1 MKELSL
7 ISTPAESG
15 IHKALKVLLCQNLCE
30 NNDNIIEKSLEKY
43 FGNRFAD
50 IYLKLNNGKEIVIEV
65 QNSKISVKELKNRT
79 KDYNDKDIYVLW
91 ILHGQGN
98 CVVSPKSPKNEKEIK
113 ISPAESFL
121 HKLYGGRVY
130 YINLVH
136 FKKNISLSIPFALHF
151 SKLLNKRKRG
161 MFRFKYMNFFY
172 RNSNFMEIPNWK
184 LLCTEFSGFKIARF
198 NDKNIKILLK
208 QEILNY
214 INQHS
219 KFTLKGKKLFKLVIK
234 NFNKKYEKFMILNAL
249 IELSNNNK
257 INYDYKLIKK
267 IRKKIF

>member
-30 NNDNIIEKSLEKY
+30 NNDNIKEKSLEKY

-50 IYLKLNNGKEIVIEV
+50 IYLKLNNGKKIVIEV

-79 KDYNDKDIYVLW
+79 KDYNDKGIYVLW

-98 CVVSPKSPKNEKEIK
+98 CVVSPKLPKNEKEIK
-113 ISPAESFL
+113 ISPAENFL
-121 HKLYGGRVY
+121 HKMYGGRVY

-136 FKKNISLSIPFALHF
+136 FKKNISISIPFALHF

-161 MFRFKYMNFFY
+161 MFRFKYMTFFY
-172 RNSNFMEIPNWK
+172 QNSNFMKVPNWK

-198 NDKNIKILLK
+198 YDKNIKILLK
-208 QEILNY
+208 EEILNY
-214 INQHS
+214 INQYS
-219 KFTLKGKKLFKLVIK
+219 KFTLKGKKLFTLVIN
-234 NFNKKYEKFMILNAL
+234 NFNKKYGKFMIFNAL

-267 IRKKIF
+267 IRKKVF

>member
-1 MKELSL
+1 MREFSL

-15 IHKALKVLLCQNLCE
+15 IHKALKTLLCQSLCE

-50 IYLKLNNGKEIVIEV
+50 IYLKLNNSKEIVIEV

-79 KDYNDKDIYVLW
+79 KDYNDKGIYVLW

-98 CVVSPKSPKNEKEIK
+98 CVVSPKSPKDEKEVK

-121 HKLYGGRVY
+121 HKMYGGRVY

-136 FKKNISLSIPFALHF
+136 FKKNMSVSIPFALHF
-151 SKLLNKRKRG
+151 TKLLNKRKRG
-161 MFRFKYMNFFY
+161 IFKFRYTTFFY
-172 RNSNFMEIPNWK
+172 RSSNFMEIPSWK
-184 LLCTEFSGFKIARF
+184 LLCAEFSGFKIARF
-198 NDKNIKILLK
+198 YDKNIKILLK
-208 QEILNY
+208 QEILKY

-219 KFTLKGKKLFKLVIK
+219 KSTIKDKKLLKLVIK
-234 NFNKKYEKFMILNAL
+234 NFNKKYGKFIILNVL
-249 IELSNNNK
+249 MELNNNSK
-257 INYDYKLIKK
+257 IKFDYKLINK
-267 IRKKIF
+267 IRKKLF

>member
-15 IHKALKVLLCQNLCE
+15 VHKALKTLLCQNLCE
-30 NNDNIIEKSLEKY
+30 NNDNIIVKSLEKY

-65 QNSKISVKELKNRT
+65 QNSKISVKELKKRT
-79 KDYNDKDIYVLW
+79 KDYNDKGVYVLW
-91 ILHGQGN
+91 VLHGQGN
-98 CVVSPKSPKNEKEIK
+98 CVVSPKSPKDKKEIK

-121 HKLYGGRVY
+121 HKMYGGRVY

-136 FKKNISLSIPFALHF
+136 LKKNMSVSIPFALHF

-161 MFRFKYMNFFY
+161 MFRFRYTTFFY
-172 RNSNFMEIPNWK
+172 RSSNFMQIPSWK
-184 LLCTEFSGFKIARF
+184 LLCTEFSGFRIARF
-198 NDKNIKILLK
+198 YDKNIKILLK
-208 QEILNY
+208 EDILNY

-219 KFTLKGKKLFKLVIK
+219 KSTIKGKKLLKLVIK
-234 NFNKKYEKFMILNAL
+234 NFNKKYGKFMILNVL
-249 IELSNNNK
+249 IELFNNNK
-257 INYDYKLIKK
+257 IKFDYKLINR
-267 IRKKIF
+267 IRKKIS

>member
-15 IHKALKVLLCQNLCE
+15 IHKALKALLYQNLCE

-79 KDYNDKDIYVLW
+79 KDYNDKGIYVLW

-98 CVVSPKSPKNEKEIK
+98 CVASPKSPKNEKEIK

-121 HKLYGGRVY
+121 HKMYGGRVY

-136 FKKNISLSIPFALHF
+136 FKKNIPISIPFALHF
-151 SKLLNKRKRG
+151 TKLLNKRKRG
-161 MFRFKYMNFFY
+161 MFRFRYSTFFY
-172 RNSNFMEIPNWK
+172 RSSNFMEIPSWK

-198 NDKNIKILLK
+198 YDRNIKILLK
-208 QEILNY
+208 EEILNY
-214 INQHS
+214 VNQHS
-219 KFTLKGKKLFKLVIK
+219 ESTIRGKKLLKLVIK
-234 NFNKKYEKFMILNAL
+234 NFNKKYGKLMILNAL
-249 IELSNNNK
+249 IELNNNNK
-257 INYDYKLIKK
+257 INFNYKLIKK